1 MSLAALGRLEA
12 AHEQLISA
20 LDREDVAVL
29 ERRVEELRTAIDEVR
44 AQGGWRAEDDVRDR
58 AERITRLADAAR
70 VRVNFLTDLTRQRLN
85 RIGAVRGESPAGVYR
100 RPI

>member
-20 LDREDVAVL
+20 LDREDVATL
-29 ERRVEELRTAIDEVR
+29 ERRVEELRTAIHEVR
-44 AQGGWRAEDDVRDR
+44 AQGGWHDEDGVCDR

-70 VRVNFLTDLTRQRLN
+70 VRVNFLTDLTRQRLQ
-85 RIGAVRGESPAGVYR
+85 RIGAARGESQAGVYR
-100 RPI
+100 RRV